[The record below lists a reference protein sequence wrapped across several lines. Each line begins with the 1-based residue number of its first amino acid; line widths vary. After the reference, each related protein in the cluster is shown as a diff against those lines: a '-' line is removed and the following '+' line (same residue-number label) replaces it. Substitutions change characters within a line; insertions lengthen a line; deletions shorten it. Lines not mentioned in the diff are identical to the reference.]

1 MHNLLTLFTALG
13 ALTQLVWARGLFA
26 LDPSQYQWLITF
38 FFSFQ
43 LSGYPSSGPSV
54 RNLAILFLM
63 NEH

>member
-38 FFSFQ
+38 FF
-43 LSGYPSSGPSV
+43 PSSSRATPRAAQV
-54 RNLAILFLM
+54 YVILLFYS
-63 NEH
+63 